1 MTDYS
6 RGNYP
11 SLPSGV
17 TDLETNYDAT
27 DVTNVATD
35 NDADRVG
42 QLASGEYAIHQFKQT
57 VTGTSVDITWNGQS
71 DLAPSTSPVVLQVY
85 KVAAT
90 AGWVELARNSST
102 AADTDSDLKYTLSA
116 GSTPALADC
125 LAAGVMTCRVWQNY
139 TGGDE
144 TYFEQDYFESG
155 YFT

>member
-6 RGNYP
+6 RGNYA

-85 KVAAT
+85 KVSVPGWETLETNSAA
-90 AGWVELARNSST
+90 
-102 AADTDSDLKYTLSA
+102 AADTDFTLQRLSFDPTNYL
-116 GSTPALADC
+116 SS
-125 LAAGVMTCRVWQNY
+125 GVMTCRVYQNY
-139 TGGDE
+139 TV
-144 TYFEQDYFESG
+144 
-155 YFT
+155 